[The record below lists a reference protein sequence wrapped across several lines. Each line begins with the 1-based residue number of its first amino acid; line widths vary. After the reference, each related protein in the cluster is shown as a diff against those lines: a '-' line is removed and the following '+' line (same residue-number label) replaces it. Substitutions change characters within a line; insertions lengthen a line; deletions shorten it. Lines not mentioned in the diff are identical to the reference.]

1 LREPTLIAHIEVPFV
16 DVSAA
21 SLTFRPD
28 APSMPVLDL
37 LERDAGP
44 LRLSLRLLGASHQA
58 VVATPDGLI
67 AETLAYRSDVAPDLP
82 EAFSQRVGSW
92 RHRYECTVERLTV
105 PELRQRV
112 RSLRDRAVMR
122 TGGDSMDT
130 GEPDLLV
137 GVFGDDLDA
146 LTALEVTGTAPLSW
160 RTVHTYPQYGEVV
173 TTTSTVT
180 PVDTG
185 TGVPI

>member
-1 LREPTLIAHIEVPFV
+1 MPFV

-28 APSMPVLDL
+28 APSMPVLDRM
-37 LERDAGP
+37 ERDAGP

-67 AETLAYRSDVAPDLP
+67 SETLAYRSDLGPDLP

-92 RHRYECTVERLTV
+92 RHRYECAVETLTIARLR
-105 PELRQRV
+105 EQV
-112 RSLRDRAVMR
+112 RALRDRAMMR
-122 TGGDSMDT
+122 TT
-130 GEPDLLV
+130 EPDLLV
-137 GVFGDDLDA
+137 GVFGEDSDA

-160 RTVHTYPQYGEVV
+160 RTVHTYPQHGEIV
-173 TTTSTVT
+173 TTRSTVEAAPPPPQRGRT
-180 PVDTG
+180 R
-185 TGVPI
+185 

>member
-1 LREPTLIAHIEVPFV
+1 MPFV

-67 AETLAYRSDVAPDLP
+67 AETLAYRSDFAPDLP

-92 RHRYECTVERLTV
+92 RHRYECRVERLTV

-122 TGGDSMDT
+122 T

-173 TTTSTVT
+173 TTHSTV
-180 PVDTG
+180 
-185 TGVPI
+185 VPDGAVVPGGAVVPT

>member
-67 AETLAYRSDVAPDLP
+67 AETLAYRSDFAPDLP

-92 RHRYECTVERLTV
+92 QHRYECTVERLTV

-122 TGGDSMDT
+122 TG
-130 GEPDLLV
+130 EPDLLV
-137 GVFGDDLDA
+137 GVFGEDLDA
-146 LTALEVTGTAPLSW
+146 VTALEVTGMAPLSW
-160 RTVHTYPQYGEVV
+160 RTVHTYPQYGEIV
-173 TTTSTVT
+173 TTTSTVV
-180 PVDTG
+180 PVDSGVPAG

>member
-1 LREPTLIAHIEVPFV
+1 MPFV

-67 AETLAYRSDVAPDLP
+67 AETLAYRSDFAPDLP

-92 RHRYECTVERLTV
+92 QHRYECTVERLTV
-105 PELRQRV
+105 PELRQQV

-122 TGGDSMDT
+122 TG
-130 GEPDLLV
+130 EPDLLV
-137 GVFGDDLDA
+137 GVFGEDLDA
-146 LTALEVTGTAPLSW
+146 VTALEVTGTAPLSW
-160 RTVHTYPQYGEVV
+160 RTVHTYPQHGEIV

-180 PVDTG
+180 PVDSGVPAG